1 MPVSALSAMATLRR
15 WCVMIP
21 LLLVAALALSAFQA
35 PTADALTMRENKVRD
50 SLSVAKNQKGDPY
63 VYGAAGPN
71 RFDCSGLTQFSYG
84 RAGLYLPRTS
94 DAQYRYVR
102 HIDKSNIRRG
112 DLMFF
117 LNSGGVYHVGIF
129 VGRNNGDAYI
139 LHASRPGTVVHRE
152 RVWTSQW
159 RAGTLRRR

>member
-1 MPVSALSAMATLRR
+1 MPVSALPATATWRR

-21 LLLVAALALSAFQA
+21 LLLVAALALSMFQA
-35 PTADALTMRENKVRD
+35 PSANALTQRESKVRH
-50 SLSVAKNQKGDPY
+50 SLAVAKNQKGDPY
-63 VYGAAGPN
+63 QYGSAGPT
-71 RFDCSGLTQFSYG
+71 RFDCSGLTSFSYA

-102 HIDKSNIRRG
+102 HIDKSHIRRG

-117 LNSGGVYHVGIF
+117 YNGGGVYHVGMF
-129 VGRNNGDAYI
+129 LGRDNGSAYI

-159 RAGTLRRR
+159 RAGTLRP